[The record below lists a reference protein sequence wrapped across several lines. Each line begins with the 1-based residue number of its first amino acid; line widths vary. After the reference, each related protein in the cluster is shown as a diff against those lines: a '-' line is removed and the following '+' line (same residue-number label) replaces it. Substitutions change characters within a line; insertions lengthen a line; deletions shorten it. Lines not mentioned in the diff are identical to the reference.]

1 MTKPNDVWHCSEC
14 EQAQGRHD
22 MWFDGDLCEE
32 CNERKIPCRGC
43 QTKQDVEEQCDAYGY
58 STGYW
63 CDSCYESDR
72 YPYRRD
78 RYFDSSYAG
87 ERLEDDY

>member
-1 MTKPNDVWHCSEC
+1 MTNQNDLWECSEC
-14 EQAQGRHD
+14 GDTQGRHD
-22 MWFDGDLCEE
+22 MWLEGDLCGE
-32 CNERKIPCRGC
+32 CYEMRPKCRGC
-43 QTKQDVEEQCDAYGY
+43 QTKQEVSEQTDAYGY

-78 RYFDSSYAG
+78 RYFDESYAG